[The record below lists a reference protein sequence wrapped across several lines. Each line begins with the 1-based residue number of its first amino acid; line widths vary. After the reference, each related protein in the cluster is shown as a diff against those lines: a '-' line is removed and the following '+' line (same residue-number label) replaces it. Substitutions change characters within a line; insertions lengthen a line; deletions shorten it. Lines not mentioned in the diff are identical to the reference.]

1 MHRLLKLAFLFLFC
15 IFFSFAA
22 SFPGKKNS
30 GTSNVSYEVKDFS
43 YLLNITDFDD
53 ELLNMH
59 FKLYEGYVKNANYLL
74 EELQSLASSGK
85 ATSYIFG
92 ALKRRLGW
100 EFDGMRLHELYFGN
114 MGKKSTLNVDTPLY
128 QAIVKDFGSFKSW
141 KDDFMATGEIRGI
154 GWVILYFDPKNGRL
168 INTWIN
174 EHDVGHL
181 ATGDI
186 ILVMDVWEHAYLI
199 QFGLNRK
206 KYIDTFFNS
215 IDWNVA
221 NQRYVQYRNL
231 QNIPQ

>member
-1 MHRLLKLAFLFLFC
+1 MSKLLKILFSFVFC
-15 IFFSFAA
+15 IFFSYAA
-22 SFPGKKNS
+22 SNPGQRSSNMSNS
-30 GTSNVSYEVKDFS
+30 RYEAKDFS
-43 YLLNITDFDD
+43 YLLNITEFDD

-59 FKLYEGYVKNANYLL
+59 FKLYEGYVKNTNYLL
-74 EELQSLASSGK
+74 EELKSLANSKK

-114 MGKKSTLNVDTPLY
+114 MGKTSSLKSDTPLY
-128 QAIVKDFGSFKSW
+128 QAIAKDFGSYNQW
-141 KDDFMATGEIRGI
+141 KEDFMATGQIRGI
-154 GWVILYFDPKNGRL
+154 GWVILYLDPKNGKL
-168 INTWIN
+168 VNTWIN

-206 KYIDTFFNS
+206 KYIETFFNS
-215 IDWNVA
+215 IDWSVA
-221 NQRYVQYRNL
+221 NKRYIQYQNFENAL
-231 QNIPQ
+231 Q